1 MEQFKRN
8 PAKIQFS
15 DDNVVAIHST
25 KLTSE
30 KEKFELLAS
39 RTLDGILLCDSEKE
53 ILFINN
59 SAKRILDLQ
68 FDKNWVGESLED
80 LKTPCLIDSL
90 NDALKNN
97 IHEIN
102 KVADLSANH
111 TQLIGI
117 HLELARNSRNEQV
130 GWMFVM
136 RDVTRNWQNEQM
148 RSALTVASHEIK
160 TPLNSML
167 SAVDLLLDLD
177 LGNLNS
183 KQNHCLTVVKDD
195 IQRLNR
201 LLADLLDLS
210 RFDEGIQFLERRKQT
225 SLEFL
230 VNKVL
235 DSFRAFAKSK
245 KIRLENKVPK
255 SIPTFKGDRDRLQQ
269 VLSNLVENG
278 IKYSM
283 PGGLLS
289 VHAELQDSII
299 KCWVNDTGVGIPA
312 SDLQTIFERFN
323 QLDNFPDSDSRG
335 YGLGLSI
342 AKEIVKSN
350 GGQIWV
356 ESKLKVGSTFF
367 FTIPV

>member
-1 MEQFKRN
+1 MEQFNLN
-8 PAKIQFS
+8 PAKIQS
-15 DDNVVAIHST
+15 ADDTDVVIHST
-25 KLTSE
+25 ERTSE
-30 KEKFELLAS
+30 KERFELLAS
-39 RTLDGILLCDSEKE
+39 RTLDGLLLCDSERE

-68 FDKNWVGESLED
+68 VDKNWVGESLEN
-80 LKTPCLIDSL
+80 LKTPCLMDSL
-90 NDALKNN
+90 NAALKNN

-111 TQLIGI
+111 TKLIGI

-136 RDVTRNWQNEQM
+136 REVTRDWQNEQM

-160 TPLNSML
+160 TPLSSML

-177 LGNLNS
+177 LGSLNS

-245 KIRLENKVPK
+245 KIQLENKIPK

-289 VHAELQDSII
+289 VHAELQGSII
-299 KCWVNDTGVGIPA
+299 KCWVKDTGVGIPPT
-312 SDLQTIFERFN
+312 DLEIIFERFK
-323 QLDNFPDSDSRG
+323 QLDNFPESGSHG
-335 YGLGLSI
+335 YGLGLNI
-342 AKEIVKSN
+342 AKKIVEANDGK
-350 GGQIWV
+350 IWV
-356 ESKLKVGSTFF
+356 ESKLQVGSTFF

>member
-1 MEQFKRN
+1 
-8 PAKIQFS
+8 
-15 DDNVVAIHST
+15 
-25 KLTSE
+25 
-30 KEKFELLAS
+30 
-39 RTLDGILLCDSEKE
+39 
-53 ILFINN
+53 
-59 SAKRILDLQ
+59 
-68 FDKNWVGESLED
+68 
-80 LKTPCLIDSL
+80 
-90 NDALKNN
+90 
-97 IHEIN
+97 
-102 KVADLSANH
+102 
-111 TQLIGI
+111 
-117 HLELARNSRNEQV
+117 
-130 GWMFVM
+130 MFVL
-136 RDVTRNWQNEQM
+136 RDVTRDWQNEQM

-177 LGNLNS
+177 LGELNS
-183 KQNHCLTVVKDD
+183 KQNQCLSVVKDD

-210 RFDEGIQFLERRKQT
+210 RFDEGIQFFERRKQT

-230 VNKVL
+230 VNKVF
-235 DSFRAFAKSK
+235 DSFRSFAKSK
-245 KIRLENKVPK
+245 KIQLVNKIPK

-283 PGGLLS
+283 PGGSLS
-289 VHAELQDSII
+289 ADAVLEGSII
-299 KCWVNDTGVGIPA
+299 KCCVKDKGVGIPA

-323 QLDNFPDSDSRG
+323 QLDNFPDSGSRG

-342 AKEIVKSN
+342 AKEIVESN